1 MLRPSTKSLRELLA
15 LHASGD
21 PENELTPERVEEIH
35 EEIRLIEYAK
45 EMSDDRDR
53 DDKRDGKRVDQ
64 KKAGKN

>member
-1 MLRPSTKSLRELLA
+1 MLHRSTESLRELLA

-21 PENELTPERVEEIH
+21 PENELTPERVEEIR

-53 DDKRDGKRVDQ
+53 DDKRDGERCEQ
-64 KKAGKN
+64 